1 MSWTG
6 RPSSPP
12 LALMSSRQIMSAAS
26 TCLPMGATAPVKAM
40 LKPTLIGS
48 AACAAVASATAPN
61 TAAAAK
67 NVRTRFIEI
76 LPSSCCST
84 SAAILDKA
92 VAHLSK
98 AFDLGL
104 HHVAGFEECIRSLA
118 DAAARSAD
126 KHVAGLER
134 QDVRG
139 KLDLLFRRVDEL
151 RGIAVLL
158 HLAIDGQADEAVHVV
173 LDESRGNEE
182 RSRRR
187 EIVVALAAEPI

>member
-61 TAAAAK
+61 STA
-67 NVRTRFIEI
+67 
-76 LPSSCCST
+76 
-84 SAAILDKA
+84 AAILDKA

-134 QDVRG
+134 Q
-139 KLDLLFRRVDEL
+139 
-151 RGIAVLL
+151 
-158 HLAIDGQADEAVHVV
+158 
-173 LDESRGNEE
+173 
-182 RSRRR
+182 
-187 EIVVALAAEPI
+187 